1 MGPPAS
7 AVVVVLAL
15 CATILLFPSTG
26 EAAQNLL
33 EVVYQ
38 GCSST
43 TFPRNG
49 GFDQTLT
56 SLFGTLTAQAAQN
69 RFYKTSAGS
78 GDHAISAL
86 FQCRGDLSNGDCSD
100 CVKRLPEEAN
110 RLCGPTT
117 AARVQLQGCY
127 LQYTAA
133 DPNQVSGTALL
144 YSKCASGRVSDS
156 SFAQM
161 RQAAFSDVQ
170 SGIQGGSGFYTVDDG
185 GVYALGQCEGD
196 LSISDCS
203 VCLKSAFREIENRC
217 GEVKS
222 GQVYLS
228 RCYATYAY
236 YPDGGAGGYG
246 NYGAGGGSSP
256 GHAQQTGKTV
266 AIVVGGAALLFFV
279 FVCVC
284 FVRSLWKKRDD
295 Y

>member
-1 MGPPAS
+1 MGPPTSA
-7 AVVVVLAL
+7 AVVLLAF
-15 CATILLFPSTG
+15 CISAISFLLPTG

-43 TFPRNG
+43 TFPKNG

-56 SLFGTLTAQAAQN
+56 SLFSTLTSQASQS

-127 LQYTAA
+127 LQYTAG
-133 DPNQVSGTALL
+133 DPNQVSGTELL
-144 YSKCASGRVSDS
+144 YSKCASSRVTDS
-156 SFAQM
+156 TFLQM

-170 SGIQGGSGFYTVDDG
+170 NGIQGGSGFYTVDDG

-196 LSISDCS
+196 LSISDCG

-217 GEVKS
+217 GGVKS

-246 NYGAGGGSSP
+246 NYGAGGGSS

-279 FVCVC
+279 FVCLC
-284 FVRSLWKKRDD
+284 FVRSLWKKHDD